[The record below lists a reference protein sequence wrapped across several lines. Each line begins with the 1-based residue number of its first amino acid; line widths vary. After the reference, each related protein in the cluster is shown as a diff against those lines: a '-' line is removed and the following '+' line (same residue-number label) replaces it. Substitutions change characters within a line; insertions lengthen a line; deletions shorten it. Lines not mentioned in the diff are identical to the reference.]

1 MNIHHAGEEQSSALC
16 MTHHDDL
23 PGEEQSSA
31 LCMTSHDDLPGVGF
45 GEDACFCNFNAFL
58 SMASGEDALDTF
70 GTLTGIDSCA
80 AGDYMSRIK
89 AMSSSSPTSLSRDK
103 SPIELSAD
111 ASAVEDTTN
120 EGQDMLGRMMVAS
133 CLCLIINLQAVCR
146 GFIQRLK
153 YKNVRY
159 FQEING
165 TRKQENG
172 QRKAIFF
179 CKCCPASR
187 FGYGSED
194 GTWSLDLGRPV
205 GWKNPITMRLSTK
218 EFEKGCRDHVK
229 SKNGRHRFWETVER
243 VDKMTTTGGVSTS
256 QQDLQN
262 LAAGGIFLE
271 ELFDKYVKYWK
282 EYQQNGGMENIFYE
296 EEKDGVMKKF
306 EQARRVLRK
315 LKLEIRPLSEK
326 GKAPVKDKR
335 SAALAGTPS
344 VSAFGFPVTPSLSV
358 FGSTTPPPLTR
369 LLLQAYSY
377 TSTPQHHLLWL
388 SQQQHLQLSPV
399 RRLARSSWRRRC
411 KGSR

>member
-1 MNIHHAGEEQSSALC
+1 
-16 MTHHDDL
+16 
-23 PGEEQSSA
+23 
-31 LCMTSHDDLPGVGF
+31 
-45 GEDACFCNFNAFL
+45 
-58 SMASGEDALDTF
+58 
-70 GTLTGIDSCA
+70 
-80 AGDYMSRIK
+80 
-89 AMSSSSPTSLSRDK
+89 
-103 SPIELSAD
+103 
-111 ASAVEDTTN
+111 
-120 EGQDMLGRMMVAS
+120 
-133 CLCLIINLQAVCR
+133 
-146 GFIQRLK
+146 
-153 YKNVRY
+153 
-159 FQEING
+159 
-165 TRKQENG
+165 
-172 QRKAIFF
+172 
-179 CKCCPASR
+179 
-187 FGYGSED
+187 
-194 GTWSLDLGRPV
+194 
-205 GWKNPITMRLSTK
+205 
-218 EFEKGCRDHVK
+218 
-229 SKNGRHRFWETVER
+229 
-243 VDKMTTTGGVSTS
+243 MTTTGGVSTS